1 MEKEKEIPVDSG
13 TDFFEILRIT
23 DPELFRMK
31 F

>member
-1 MEKEKEIPVDSG
+1 MEKEKEIPVEDG
-13 TDFFEILRIT
+13 LDFFEILRIT